1 MSKVIRNL
9 HLIPGVSGCGKTTV
23 AKYMARKLEYADMV
37 VGYTTRPA
45 RANEEDGVDYHFR
58 NITHLHS
65 KLGEL
70 GWRYRQ
76 IGEHYYYA
84 NDTGTLPNDTITT
97 KVLPVSFSVLDEV
110 IEDYSY
116 AMTNDCKISVA
127 PIIIGDELRGSWLS
141 ITQPL
146 RPSRDLRAELTLQ
159 DEILSSRKFDGLF
172 YPTWSSRNDAE
183 NYLRMYNI
191 IRRQF

>member
-70 GWRYRQ
+70 GWRYSQ
-76 IGEHYYYA
+76 IGEHYYA
-84 NDTGTLPNDTITT
+84 NDTETLPNDTITT

-172 YPTWSSRNDAE
+172 YPTWSSRNDTE